1 MAGQIINRGDK
12 KWLVRIFAGRDS
24 QGKRRYVNKTIRGTK
39 KDANNYLSST
49 LVAMSRGTFVEPTP
63 LTVDEYL
70 DRWLHNA
77 ARGRLRERTFAD
89 YSELLKR
96 YVRPAIGET
105 KLSDLRPLDI
115 QGVYT
120 KMQERDLSARTVRY
134 THAVLTSA
142 LKQAVK
148 WLMLSHNPAASVDL
162 PKATRKEMKALSAK
176 ESERFLS
183 AASEDRWG
191 LVFALAL
198 TTGMR
203 PEEYL
208 ALQWKDIDLGRGIAT
223 VQRVIVWNRKG
234 GGWRFT
240 EPKTSKS
247 RRSIPLPASIL
258 RFLRSHKRHQCEHR
272 LKAGANYQQHDLVFA
287 TNEGAPLLIRNLL
300 RRHFKPILIRAGLP
314 ESIRLYDLR
323 HTCAT
328 LLLTA
333 NEHPKIVSE
342 RLGHSNITL
351 TMDTYSHVLP
361 SMQQGASEKLERI
374 LFKKKRRA

>member
-1 MAGQIINRGDK
+1 M
-12 KWLVRIFAGRDS
+12 L
-24 QGKRRYVNKTIRGTK
+24 
-39 KDANNYLSST
+39 
-49 LVAMSRGTFVEPTP
+49 
-63 LTVDEYL
+63 
-70 DRWLHNA
+70 
-77 ARGRLRERTFAD
+77 
-89 YSELLKR
+89 
-96 YVRPAIGET
+96 
-105 KLSDLRPLDI
+105 
-115 QGVYT
+115 
-120 KMQERDLSARTVRY
+120 ERDLSARTVRY

-176 ESERFLS
+176 EAERFLS
-183 AASEDRWG
+183 AASEDRWAM
-191 LVFALAL
+191 VFALAL

-234 GGWRFT
+234 GGWSFT

-258 RFLRSHKRHQCEHR
+258 RFLRSHKRHQGEQR
-272 LKAGANYQQHDLVFA
+272 LKAGAKYQPHDLVFA
-287 TNEGAPLLIRNLL
+287 TKEGAPLLIRNLL